1 MIRIGFR
8 LDGAFEQELNRP
20 QIAGLLVNLRGLGPP
35 HRVGPVSR
43 TVETGALDPTVDDRS
58 VLSCRDVRL
67 IMKAAREEVLPV
79 PWNAIGDPIAD
90 CCSGLF
96 GDFELDRSAGF
107 PLDHRGTVPDSA
119 PDAHVVDLEPHEV
132 TAPQLAVALPENR
145 PFSERRARARSRA
158 RLVSRFVEPGTVTGK
173 GGPAASD
180 HHRAVC

>member
-1 MIRIGFR
+1 M
-8 LDGAFEQELNRP
+8 LCVPEQELNRP

-43 TVETGALDPTVDDRS
+43 AVETGALDPTVNDPS

-107 PLDHRGTVPDSA
+107 PLDHCGAVPDSA

-132 TAPQLAVALPENR
+132 TAPQLAVEGQIEQSEVASTLFELKPDADCPDLLWFQRALLADE
-145 PFSERRARARSRA
+145 AA
-158 RLVSRFVEPGTVTGK
+158 LVPGGTM
-173 GGPAASD
+173 
-180 HHRAVC
+180 

>member
-1 MIRIGFR
+1 
-8 LDGAFEQELNRP
+8 
-20 QIAGLLVNLRGLGPP
+20 
-35 HRVGPVSR
+35 
-43 TVETGALDPTVDDRS
+43 VDDPS

-107 PLDHRGTVPDSA
+107 PLDHRGAVPDSA

-132 TAPQLAVALPENR
+132 TAPQLAIEGQIEQSEVASTLFELKPDADCPDLLWFQRALLADEAALVPGGTMR
-145 PFSERRARARSRA
+145 QCDRR
-158 RLVSRFVEPGTVTGK
+158 GTRTRYHQV
-173 GGPAASD
+173 
-180 HHRAVC
+180 